1 MNVRVFRTKK
11 RIEFDPLYYE
21 RFLGSTPYPPK
32 RLSNPNSATTEVS
45 PVFGNSLAVV
55 VGGNF
60 LAVSA
65 EVSVVVA
72 CELVFELADCSV
84 VPLDT
89 TDSLE
94 VVTPFDGAVDVVP
107 FDDTCVLGATPFDG
121 ACVLDVTPFVVVFG
135 V

>member
-1 MNVRVFRTKK
+1 M
-11 RIEFDPLYYE
+11 ILSCYE
-21 RFLGSTPYPPK
+21 RFFGSTPYPPK

-72 CELVFELADCSV
+72 CALVFELADCGV

-94 VVTPFDGAVDVVP
+94 VVTPFDGALDVVP
-107 FDDTCVLGATPFDG
+107 FDGTCVSGATPFDG
-121 ACVLDVTPFVVVFG
+121 ACVLDVTPFVVTPFVVVFG

>member
-1 MNVRVFRTKK
+1 MILFC
-11 RIEFDPLYYE
+11 YE
-21 RFLGSTPYPPK
+21 RFFGSTPYPPK

-72 CELVFELADCSV
+72 CELVFKLADCGV
-84 VPLDT
+84 VSLDT

-94 VVTPFDGAVDVVP
+94 VVTPFDGALDVVP
-107 FDDTCVLGATPFDG
+107 FDGTCGLDVAPFDG
-121 ACVLDVTPFVVVFG
+121 VCVLDVAPLVVVFG

>member
-1 MNVRVFRTKK
+1 M
-11 RIEFDPLYYE
+11 ILSCYE
-21 RFLGSTPYPPK
+21 RFFGSTPYPPK

-65 EVSVVVA
+65 EVSVVVT
-72 CELVFELADCSV
+72 CELVFELVDCGV
-84 VPLDT
+84 VSLGT

-94 VVTPFDGAVDVVP
+94 VVTLDGALDVVP
-107 FDDTCVLGATPFDG
+107 FDGTCGLDVAPFDD
-121 ACVLDVTPFVVVFG
+121 ACVLDVAPFAGVFG